1 VDVLVKEWKNY
12 SVSGR
17 VSQNQSYSLYNCAIL
32 RFCSG
37 YSETWSWDVRTKH
50 VTSEPIPTIDGVRGM
65 ANYGPTATLFTI
77 GPQNTVQQYD
87 LDNPA
92 MVANVQHAP
101 IPSRSVAS
109 NHGRPRTTSPRRLQD
124 PPSIREKANGRRTPS
139 ETNGIDSV
147 SQQRADLISPASSR
161 SRTESVSSK
170 ASSGRYKFDRPF
182 SPPTRSGQS
191 ATTFSLTSAGR
202 DTPQP
207 SASFQ
212 YASSVSMSSVKSS
225 RAGSRLRNEVRMSPA
240 EKNIVDL
247 FPFTRARLIDVPYK
261 QAPPLDETH
270 LTPEDLRQQM
280 LSVVF
285 GWEGDIQDL
294 IRDEC
299 TFQLQRLPRRHS
311 S

>member
-1 VDVLVKEWKNY
+1 
-12 SVSGR
+12 
-17 VSQNQSYSLYNCAIL
+17 
-32 RFCSG
+32 
-37 YSETWSWDVRTKH
+37 
-50 VTSEPIPTIDGVRGM
+50 M
-65 ANYGPTATLFTI
+65 ANYGLTATLFTI

-92 MVANVQHAP
+92 MVANVQHAQVT
-101 IPSRSVAS
+101 SRSVAS
-109 NHGRPRTTSPRRLQD
+109 EHGRSKTMSPRRPQD
-124 PPSIREKANGRRTPS
+124 RPNIREKETGRQTPFD
-139 ETNGIDSV
+139 TNGIDSV

-170 ASSGRYKFDRPF
+170 ASSGRYKIDRPF
-182 SPPTRSGQS
+182 SPPSRSGQS
-191 ATTFSLTSAGR
+191 ATTFSLTSAGQ

-247 FPFTRARLIDVPYK
+247 FPFTRARLNDVPYK
-261 QAPPLDETH
+261 QAPSLDETH

-299 TFQLQRLPRRHS
+299 TFSIPVCGFKLADKTFSKPTRSWKSKCNSPSTMARGY
-311 S
+311 